1 MSGAVRV
8 LAAGVD
14 SLYASVANGL
24 TVDSLADA
32 INHRAMAQEAADT
45 AVWEIPGTGRTFETM
60 PHGFRNYVACLRSP
74 AMELRVGPEDDHR
87 PALVI
92 EWRSPFLHRAGVVA
106 AVEEGEQ
113 VAAYFCPQVG
123 DVADEPPM
131 RPRGKER
138 IRSEGYPGRGFSA
151 SRIDLYCDTQGW
163 APDLIPAER
172 FVARAVHRRR
182 KEEPARDI
190 HRDGLEVSNLTFGS
204 GDLMCRVYNKS
215 RLMRKKGET
224 WQQEVWRGYDPELPV
239 WRIEFQFRRAA
250 LRDFHIDGE
259 HVHSVADALAVRQA
273 LWAYGMDWLSLRD
286 PVEDSNR
293 SRWPVAALWDELRD
307 VEIGSPCGE
316 LVRERVRDAEE
327 ARLVALFTGCASSL
341 AARGY
346 GSQLPE
352 TLRRAIPAAERH
364 LRKKGRSFDLIA
376 AHKRERRL
384 AL

>member
-1 MSGAVRV
+1 V
-8 LAAGVD
+8 
-14 SLYASVANGL
+14 
-24 TVDSLADA
+24 
-32 INHRAMAQEAADT
+32 
-45 AVWEIPGTGRTFETM
+45 
-60 PHGFRNYVACLRSP
+60 
-74 AMELRVGPEDDHR
+74 
-87 PALVI
+87 
-92 EWRSPFLHRAGVVA
+92 
-106 AVEEGEQ
+106 
-113 VAAYFCPQVG
+113 
-123 DVADEPPM
+123 
-131 RPRGKER
+131 
-138 IRSEGYPGRGFSA
+138 
-151 SRIDLYCDTQGW
+151 SRLDLYCDTQGW
-163 APDLIPAER
+163 APDLIPPEW

-224 WQQEVWRGYDPELPV
+224 WQREVWRGYDSELPV

-259 HVHSVADALAVRQA
+259 HVHSVADALAVRQG
-273 LWAYGMDWLSLRD
+273 LWAYGMDGLSLRD

-293 SRWPVAALWDELRD
+293 SRWPVAALWAELRA

-316 LVRERVRDAEE
+316 LVRERLRDAEE

-346 GSQLPE
+346 GSNLPE
-352 TLRRAIPAAERH
+352 TLRRAIPAAEGH
-364 LRKKGRSFDLIA
+364 LRKKGRGFERIA